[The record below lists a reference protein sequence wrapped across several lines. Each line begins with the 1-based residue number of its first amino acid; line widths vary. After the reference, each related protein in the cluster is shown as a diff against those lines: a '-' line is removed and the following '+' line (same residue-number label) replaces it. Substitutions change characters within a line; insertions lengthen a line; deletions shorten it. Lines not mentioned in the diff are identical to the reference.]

1 MFGKQN
7 KKIDLITLNIS
18 TNHSVLSMVNNT
30 YLELETKKIES
41 VSLLN
46 TTEIDDNKCL
56 FKASNTINSTA
67 KFEVN

>member
-1 MFGKQN
+1 
-7 KKIDLITLNIS
+7 
-18 TNHSVLSMVNNT
+18 MVNNT
-30 YLELETKKIES
+30 YLELETKKVES

-46 TTEIDDNKCL
+46 PTEIDDNKCL